1 MTMPTRSGSTPNEFD
16 MMNAQLKSPTIS
28 SHVKMRRPRLRA
40 SLNRGS
46 TSIPRT
52 LCAMQPSSAK
62 MMSRLTNFRIS
73 LWTSSVSEVPY
84 QRGIL
89 IIHRRVSNLLTDISE
104 VVMSVFH
111 PCSRVTVSATPR
123 NLSLHQRSHF
133 SLGHQSSSKL

>member
-1 MTMPTRSGSTPNEFD
+1 MTLPTRSGSTPNEFD
-16 MMNAQLKSPTIS
+16 MTNALLKSPTIS

-52 LCAMQPSSAK
+52 LCPMQPSSAK
-62 MMSRLTNFRIS
+62 MMSRSMNFRIS

-84 QRGIL
+84 QRCIL

-104 VVMSVFH
+104 VVMSVCH
-111 PCSRVTVSATPR
+111 PCSRVTVSETLFK
-123 NLSLHQRSHF
+123 LSLHQLSHS